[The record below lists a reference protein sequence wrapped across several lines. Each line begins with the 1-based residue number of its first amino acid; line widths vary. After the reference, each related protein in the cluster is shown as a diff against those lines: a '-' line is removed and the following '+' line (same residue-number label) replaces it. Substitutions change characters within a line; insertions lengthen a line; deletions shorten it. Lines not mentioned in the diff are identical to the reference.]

1 MLFSKV
7 NVNISMK
14 VPPFIALLQLLLLPW
29 LAVSQSPWTL
39 IPEGTE
45 TSRDLNLAPNAQV
58 YQLSLDQLQASLNE
72 APPRFNADLNSTEVL
87 AVPDMKGGLDYYQI
101 RQDRILAPA
110 LAAKY
115 PGIQSYVGYPS
126 NSQAGMLYLT
136 LTEKGL
142 YAMVLKPGQ
151 PTIIIDPIQ
160 STGKESYSHF
170 YFKEDLTANLND
182 FKCHSHH
189 EEDLEVPAS
198 DLNRASFNASD
209 LKLYRLALACT
220 GEYAAFHGGTK
231 PAVLAAMVV
240 SITRVNGIYERDFGI
255 HLELIANNDDL
266 IFLNPDTDPYTNG
279 TVAVML
285 NENQQTCNAIIG
297 ASNYDIGHVYG
308 LGGGGVASLSCVCN
322 DNTKA
327 RGVTATSNPIGDPFD
342 VDYVAHEMGHQFGC
356 NHTFNNSCKGNRY
369 EPGAWEPGSGST
381 IMAYAGICD
390 PNVQTNSD
398 AYFHGGSLAEAY
410 NYTINGNGN
419 TCAEIIE
426 IGNQKPTV
434 EAGPSYFI
442 PHSTPFELTAI
453 GQDPESDPL
462 TYAWEQFDNQLFNQP
477 PQSNHAGGPL
487 FRSLP
492 PVSSPTRIFPDLETI
507 LKNESDTWEVLPE
520 VERTLNFRVTL
531 RDNHPGNGLWAQDN
545 LQLSVVGSSG
555 PFEVSYPN
563 NADVWA
569 IGDTVTVTWAVS
581 GTNAEPINC
590 THVDVYLST
599 DGGYTYPILLAGN
612 QLNDGAAKVVVPN
625 VLSADC
631 RVKIKGRNQVFFDI
645 SNQNFSIGMPANPSF
660 LARGTTDSLAY
671 CIGTD
676 TVAFAIDLTPLTG
689 FAGNVAVSLS
699 GLNFSGTD
707 LPPTFLLVKP
717 DTLHFNI
724 WGINSPGV
732 MADTLLVRLQIPGV
746 ERTLTWHLFG
756 STAIEAAVEPVFPG
770 NNTAKHP
777 RELTVVWEA
786 KPDVYAYTLF
796 LSKTP
801 VFNPQD
807 VQVFELTDTFKTL
820 ILDASTTYYWR
831 VSAYNQCGDSPPMD
845 IQTFRTIPLTCEEYS
860 TDLIPF
866 TIPFGVS
873 GSYNI
878 PLTVL
883 GTGSIAEIQTT
894 VKMSHSSVGDMVLR
908 LIHPDNTGRNLLF
921 RTCAGGEDVDA
932 TFSDLG
938 MPFSCA
944 ADNPVVRGVI
954 QPQTGSLETFK
965 DREMQGNWI
974 LRIIDDLPLHGGT
987 LESWTLRVC
996 KEDSLGLAPVL
1007 QKSDTLQAMYCN
1019 TVTWSDQLVINDLE
1033 TASLVLI
1040 IRALP
1045 GQGQLLLNTQ
1055 PVALGDTLKYT
1066 DIKSGKVS
1074 YTHGGSPVLED
1085 GFCFDIYNLQ
1095 SLGWL
1100 PGICVNIKTTV
1111 DLEISTETVTEI
1123 LCHGASTAQIQV
1135 SSASCNPPFS
1145 YRMLPNGLWQ
1155 SNALFDQLP
1164 AGNYQFEV
1172 RDANDFID
1180 QSAVTIVEQPDL
1192 ITVDYQL
1199 IGSQITLQ
1207 VDGGTPPYR
1216 YIFQGNTSTNP
1227 QFTLPASGLYT
1238 WLVEDDLGCGVL
1250 FELEVAL
1257 LSGVASV
1264 QDLQCFE
1271 DNNGAIHIEATG
1283 GNPPYLYRLNN
1294 TGMWQSS
1301 PLFTNLPADTY
1312 IPEVEDADM
1321 MVFQLPPVTLLQPDE
1336 LILEATQT
1344 SEQEVLLMVTG
1355 GVPPFFYQWANGV
1368 VQAEP
1373 LFTGVSP
1380 GVHWFYVYDGNLCI
1394 DSVEIMV
1401 ETTSLSEYGREALT
1415 VDIIPNP
1422 SSGLFTITLHEAVS
1436 GPWQWKITDLPG
1448 REIIRG
1454 VSNHPTW
1461 EVVVPFAAP
1470 GMYFLQIGNHRYQG
1484 VERIIL
1490 K

>member
-39 IPEGTE
+39 VSEKIQTE
-45 TSRDLNLAPNAQV
+45 RDLTLAPNAQV

-72 APPRFNADLNSTEVL
+72 APPRFNADLASAEVL

-101 RQDRILAPA
+101 RQDRLMAPA

-115 PGIQSYVGYPS
+115 PNIQSYIGYPS
-126 NSQAGMLYLT
+126 DPQSGMLYLT

-142 YAMVLKPGQ
+142 YAMVLKPGL
-151 PTIIIDPIQ
+151 PTLIIDPIQ
-160 STGKESYSHF
+160 STGKEAYSHF
-170 YFKEDLTANLND
+170 YYKEDLTASLND

-189 EEDLEVPAS
+189 EEDLEVPAP
-198 DLNRASFNASD
+198 DLERTAFNESD

-220 GEYAAFHGGTK
+220 AEYAAFHGGTK

-255 HLELIANNDDL
+255 HLELIANNDEL

-297 ASNYDIGHVYG
+297 PSNYDIGHVFG
-308 LGGGGVASLSCVCN
+308 QGGGGVASLSCVCN

-327 RGVTATSNPIGDPFD
+327 RGVTATNNPIGDPFD

-426 IGNQKPTV
+426 TGNQKPTV
-434 EAGPSYFI
+434 EAGPGYFI

-453 GQDPESDPL
+453 GQDPENDPL

-492 PVSSPTRIFPDLETI
+492 PAASPIRIFPDLETI

-520 VERTLNFRVTL
+520 VERALNFRVTV

-581 GTNAEPINC
+581 ATNAEPINC

-599 DGGYTYPILLAGN
+599 DGGYTYPYLLAGN

-625 VLSADC
+625 VLSTDC

-645 SNQNFSIGMPANPSF
+645 SNQNFSIEMPANPSF

-707 LPPTFLLVKP
+707 LPPFFFLDKP
-717 DTLHFNI
+717 DTLHFKI

-732 MADTLLVRLQIPGV
+732 MADTLKVRMQIPGV
-746 ERTLTWHLFG
+746 ERTLTWHLYG
-756 STAIEAAVEPVFPG
+756 STAIEEAVQPVFPG

-777 RELTVVWEA
+777 RELTLVWESV
-786 KPDVYAYTLF
+786 PDVYAYTLF

-807 VQVFELTDTFKTL
+807 VQVFEVTDTFKTL
-820 ILDASTTYYWR
+820 ILDASTTYYWQ
-831 VSAYNQCGDSPPMD
+831 VSAYNQCGDSPPME
-845 IQTFRTIPLTCEEYS
+845 IQTFRTIPLSCQEYA
-860 TDLIPF
+860 TDQIPF

-878 PLTVL
+878 PLTVS
-883 GTGSIAEIQTT
+883 GTGSIAEIQTS
-894 VKMSHSSVGDMVLR
+894 VKMTHSSVGDMVLR

-921 RTCAGGEDVDA
+921 RACEGGQDVDA

-944 ADNPVVRGVI
+944 ADNPVIQGVI

-965 DREMQGNWI
+965 GREMQGNWI
-974 LRIIDDLPLHGGT
+974 LRIIDDLPLHGGI

-1007 QKSDTLQAMYCN
+1007 QQLDTLEAIYCN
-1019 TVTWSDQLVINDLE
+1019 TVTWSDQIVINDFE
-1033 TASLVLI
+1033 TTSLVLI
-1040 IRALP
+1040 LRALP
-1045 GQGQLLLNTQ
+1045 GHGQLLLNAQ
-1055 PVALGDTLKYT
+1055 PVTLGDTLYYT
-1066 DIKSGKVS
+1066 DIKNGKVT
-1074 YTHGGSPVLED
+1074 YTHGGGPVLAD

-1100 PGICVNIKTTV
+1100 PGICANIMTSI
-1111 DLEISTETVTEI
+1111 DLAISTETVAEI
-1123 LCHGASTAQIQV
+1123 LCHGDSTAQIQV
-1135 SSASCNPPFS
+1135 SGASCNPPFL

-1164 AGNYQFEV
+1164 AGTYQFEV
-1172 RDANDFID
+1172 RDANNFMD
-1180 QSAVTIVEQPDL
+1180 QGIEITVIEPEL

-1199 IGSQITLQ
+1199 TGQVLTLMVNGGVPPYQ
-1207 VDGGTPPYR
+1207 FNFQGGT
-1216 YIFQGNTSTNP
+1216 GTDSV
-1227 QFTLPASGLYT
+1227 FTLPTSGLYN
-1238 WLVEDDLGCGVL
+1238 WIVEDSQGCTMT

-1257 LSGVASV
+1257 LYGVASV

-1271 DNNGAIHIEATG
+1271 DGSGAIGIEATG
-1283 GNPPYLYRLNN
+1283 GKPPYLYRLNN

-1321 MVFQLPPVTLLQPDE
+1321 MVFQLPPVTLLQPED
-1336 LILEATQT
+1336 LILQALQT
-1344 SEQEVLLMVTG
+1344 SEEEITLTVTG

-1368 VQAEP
+1368 AQSDP
-1373 LFTGVSP
+1373 LFVGVSP
-1380 GVHWFYVYDGNLCI
+1380 GLHWFYVYDGNLCI
-1394 DSVEIMV
+1394 DSVEILV
-1401 ETTSLSEYGREALT
+1401 KTSALSEPAKESLT
-1415 VDIIPNP
+1415 LDIIPNP
-1422 SSGLFTITLHEAVS
+1422 SSGVFTITVHERVS

-1454 VSNHPTW
+1454 ISDQPTW
-1461 EVVVPFAAP
+1461 EVVLPYASP